1 MLVNSLLNPGPEV
14 LIGLL
19 CLASLRVYLEV
30 IKFDFTKLPM
40 TKALANRAGRDH
52 IQKFHKM
59 GLVFSVGFILLF
71 APELLLS

>member
-1 MLVNSLLNPGPEV
+1 MSLNSLLNPGQEV

-30 IKFDFTKLPM
+30 IKFDFERLPITKL
-40 TKALANRAGRDH
+40 LAKRSGGEQLA
-52 IQKFHKM
+52 KFHRM
-59 GLVFSVGFILLF
+59 GLIFSVGFILLF